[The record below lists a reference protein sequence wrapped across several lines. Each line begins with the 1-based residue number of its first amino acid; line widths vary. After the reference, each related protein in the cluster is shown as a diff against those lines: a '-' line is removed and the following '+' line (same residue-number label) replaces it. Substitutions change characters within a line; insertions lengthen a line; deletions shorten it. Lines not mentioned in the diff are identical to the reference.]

1 MKALVMKYKNGL
13 LLILFLGCLVSP
25 RYLGVNDSIFPQRL
39 QPEPDMELQQYKI
52 FVKFG
57 DIVGESMQK
66 DHNGWCVAEAFGHEV
81 VFSKTKEETEGLLQ
95 SAMIPFEII
104 KSIDQ
109 ATPKIN
115 EAVLKGKI
123 FQLITVDLVRQ
134 GGNDQIFMQYHFKNA
149 VLTSASIQ
157 GDIGQ
162 PLPMERV
169 QFLCKEMTW
178 KYIPLSND
186 GKPGSSIEYTWKF
199 EK

>member
-1 MKALVMKYKNGL
+1 MKYKNGL

-95 SAMIPFEII
+95 SAMIPFSMQKDHNGWCVAEAFGHEVVFSKTKEETEGLLQSAMIPFEII
-104 KSIDQ
+104 KSID
-109 ATPKIN
+109 
-115 EAVLKGKI
+115 L
-123 FQLITVDLVRQ
+123 
-134 GGNDQIFMQYHFKNA
+134 
-149 VLTSASIQ
+149 
-157 GDIGQ
+157 
-162 PLPMERV
+162 
-169 QFLCKEMTW
+169 
-178 KYIPLSND
+178 
-186 GKPGSSIEYTWKF
+186 
-199 EK
+199 

>member
-1 MKALVMKYKNGL
+1 MKYKNCL

-25 RYLGVNDSIFPQRL
+25 KYLGVNDSIFPQRL
-39 QPEPDMELQQYKI
+39 QPEPDMEQQQYKI

-57 DIVGESMQK
+57 DIVGESMQ
-66 DHNGWCVAEAFGHEV
+66 DYHNGWCVSEAFGHEV
-81 VFSKTKEETEGLLQ
+81 VFDKESKEPEELMQ
-95 SAMIPFEII
+95 STMIPFEII
-104 KSIDQ
+104 KLIDR

-115 EAVLKGKI
+115 EAVLKGKN

-134 GGNDQIFMQYHFKNA
+134 GENDQIFMQYLFKNA

-162 PLPMERV
+162 PLPMERI

-178 KYIPLSND
+178 RYIPISND
-186 GKPGSSIEYTWKF
+186 GKPGSAVEYTWKF
-199 EK
+199 EN